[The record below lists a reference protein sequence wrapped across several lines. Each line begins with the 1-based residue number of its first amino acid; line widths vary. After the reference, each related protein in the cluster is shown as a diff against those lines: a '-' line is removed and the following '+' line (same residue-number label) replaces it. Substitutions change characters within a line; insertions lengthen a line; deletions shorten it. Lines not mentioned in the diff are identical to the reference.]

1 MLTCL
6 NDVRWIILMICN
18 MKIGLEMLNGHF
30 YAKTTKLLFLVTLFL
45 QKPISKHV
53 E

>member
-1 MLTCL
+1 
-6 NDVRWIILMICN
+6 MIHD

-45 QKPISKHV
+45 QKPICQRV
-53 E
+53 G